1 MAGDLKFLNASAWG
15 DIPVWAYSAVAA
27 ILESLKKVDPQT
39 CYHCLRVGEYS
50 RLLAKSAGL
59 NEYQQKVSEFAGILH
74 DVGKMGIPVQITHK
88 PGKLDFEEYAL
99 MKAHSSYSEDII
111 KPLGIDEFFQAVIP
125 AVRSHHERI
134 DGEGYPDRLYDEKI
148 PLVSRIILIVDTLDA
163 MKETRAYRNGL
174 PIERVYQELNKYAGT
189 QFDKSLVKIFLE
201 AHPGWEKESP
211 DQQTLEKLIKK
222 VA

>member
-1 MAGDLKFLNASAWG
+1 MAGDVKVLNPNSWG

-99 MKAHSSYSEDII
+99 MKSHSTYSEEII
-111 KPLGIDEFFQAVIP
+111 KPLGIDDFFKAVIP

-134 DGEGYPDRLYDEKI
+134 DGEGYPDKLYDEKI
-148 PLVSRIILIVDTLDA
+148 PLVARIILIVDTLDA
-163 MKETRAYRNGL
+163 MKETRAYRAGL
-174 PIERVYQELNKYAGT
+174 PLERIYQELKKYSGT

-201 AHPGWEKESP
+201 SHASWEKESP
-211 DQQTLEKLIKK
+211 DRQTIENLVKK